1 MTIIV
6 DTSLW
11 VALFKDKS
19 GHVAGLFKAEAQS
32 GKIVMVLPI
41 RLELLQGCRGEAE
54 WLSMLRRVEAFELL
68 QMPASSWDHAARL
81 YFELRQS
88 GKTVWS
94 VLDCLI
100 AQNCMENDC
109 TLLHNDRD
117 FEAIATVRPLK
128 HRRLD
133 LDASQP

>member
-19 GHVAGLFKAEAQS
+19 GRVAQRIGTEVASET
-32 GKIVMVLPI
+32 IVMPLPV
-41 RLELLQGCRGEAE
+41 RLELLQGCRGEQE
-54 WLSMLRRVEAFELL
+54 WLSMMKRVEAFELL
-68 QMPASSWDHAARL
+68 PMPTSTWDRAARL

-88 GKTVWS
+88 GKTVRS

-100 AQNCMENDC
+100 AQCCLDQDC
-109 TLLHNDRD
+109 ILFHNDRD
-117 FEAIATVRPLK
+117 FEAIASVRPLK

-133 LDASQP
+133 LDSVTP